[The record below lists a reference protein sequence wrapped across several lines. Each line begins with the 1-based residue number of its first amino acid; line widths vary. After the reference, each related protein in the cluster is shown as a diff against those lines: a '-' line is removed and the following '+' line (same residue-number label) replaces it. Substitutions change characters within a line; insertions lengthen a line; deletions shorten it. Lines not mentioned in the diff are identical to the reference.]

1 MTLPDSPVL
10 RFLIGAAALVV
21 IIAGLHAGAVFFL
34 PLLLALFLTILSL
47 PLLTWLRAHR
57 FPASLAIAVTLLAV
71 AAVLGVIGIVLT
83 ASVEA
88 VTEELP
94 AYQERAR
101 EALAGLVAW
110 FDARGIDAGRWVSL
124 DAIQLSH
131 VVDFVGAAFRG
142 VATLAWN
149 VLLVLLMMVF
159 MLWEAMILPE
169 KLRAAHKE
177 SAVDLA
183 RMHQL
188 VGRLQHYLILKTLI
202 SLMVGVTSG
211 LLAWAVGVD
220 FALFWGF
227 LAFLLHY
234 IPNIGAFLAGVPAC
248 LLALLQLGP
257 ARALVLALG
266 FLVINT
272 VFGNLLEPA
281 VMGRGLRLS
290 PLVVFLALV
299 IWGSI
304 WGALG
309 MILSVP
315 LTVALRIVFESIES
329 TRWLAALLGRR
340 PRVVA

>member
-1 MTLPDSPVL
+1 
-10 RFLIGAAALVV
+10 
-21 IIAGLHAGAVFFL
+21 
-34 PLLLALFLTILSL
+34 
-47 PLLTWLRAHR
+47 
-57 FPASLAIAVTLLAV
+57 
-71 AAVLGVIGIVLT
+71 
-83 ASVEA
+83 
-88 VTEELP
+88 
-94 AYQERAR
+94 
-101 EALAGLVAW
+101 
-110 FDARGIDAGRWVSL
+110 
-124 DAIQLSH
+124 
-131 VVDFVGAAFRG
+131 
-142 VATLAWN
+142 
-149 VLLVLLMMVF
+149 MMVF

-169 KLRAAHKE
+169 KLHAAHKD
-177 SAVDLA
+177 SAIDPERL
-183 RMHQL
+183 RHL
-188 VGRLQHYLILKTLI
+188 VGRLQHYLLLKTVI
-202 SLMVGVTSG
+202 SLMVGVASG
-211 LLAWAVGVD
+211 VLAWAVGVD

-340 PRVVA
+340 PRVAE

>member
-1 MTLPDSPVL
+1 MTFPDSPVL
-10 RFLIGAAALVV
+10 RFLLGAAALVV
-21 IIAGLHAGAVFFL
+21 IVAGLKAGAVFFL

-47 PLLTWLRAHR
+47 PLLEWLRAHR
-57 FPASLAIAVTLLAV
+57 FPAQLAIAVTLLAV
-71 AAVLGVIGIVLT
+71 AAVLAVVGVVL
-83 ASVEA
+83 AESVEA

-94 AYQERAR
+94 EYQERAR
-101 EALAGLVAW
+101 AALAGLVGW
-110 FDARGIDAGRWVSL
+110 LEARGLDADRWISL
-124 DAIQLSH
+124 DAIQVSH

-142 VATLAWN
+142 AATFAWN
-149 VLLVLLMMVF
+149 VVLVLLMMVF
-159 MLWEAMILPE
+159 MLWEAVILPE
-169 KLRAAHKE
+169 KLHAAHKE
-177 SAVDLA
+177 TAVDLE
-183 RMHQL
+183 RMRHL

-202 SLMVGVTSG
+202 SLMVGVAAG

-248 LLALLQLGP
+248 LLALLQLGLP
-257 ARALVLALG
+257 RALVLAVG

-281 VMGRGLRLS
+281 MMGRGLRLS

-299 IWGSI
+299 FWGWV

-315 LTVALRIVFESIES
+315 LTVALRILFDSVEG